1 MYLEPETDA
10 KNEGCNAGDE
20 PAEEGVEREGPDQA
34 AVHKLKSYKIRE
46 RKGKTERRNPLRK
59 ALKGKMPTRQRYTH

>member
-34 AVHKLKSYKIRE
+34 AVHKLNSYKIRE
-46 RKGKTERRNPLRK
+46 RKGKKTGRKREKDKAERARKTERD
-59 ALKGKMPTRQRYTH
+59 GTR

>member
-20 PAEEGVEREGPDQA
+20 PAEEGVEREGHAMSKVKFVLLSFWPNLICIYI
-34 AVHKLKSYKIRE
+34 VKLNLKI
-46 RKGKTERRNPLRK
+46 
-59 ALKGKMPTRQRYTH
+59 

>member
-34 AVHKLKSYKIRE
+34 AVHTLNSY
-46 RKGKTERRNPLRK
+46 
-59 ALKGKMPTRQRYTH
+59 